1 MLKAFYSNRWFAGK
15 TEYFN
20 NTANKY
26 RVSYKNS
33 TEDYI
38 GSKDIDGIE
47 VILID

>member
-15 TEYFN
+15 IKYFN
-20 NTANKY
+20 NTTNKY
-26 RVSYKNS
+26 RVSYKNG

-38 GSKDIDGIE
+38 GIKGIDGIE